1 MVTAAD
7 GDLVTFASPFF
18 DAPRMI
24 VLNGA
29 PLSSGNKSLAIA
41 GPGAHKLT
49 ISANNSGGLFR
60 NDSSGNIVTLSGL
73 RFTASKLAGSAIEDF
88 GNGSLVI
95 AACDI
100 SDNFDIDNIVGIAGG
115 NNADIGA
122 VEAQALFVSNVN
134 DSGAGSLR

>member
-1 MVTAAD
+1 M
-7 GDLVTFASPFF
+7 
-18 DAPRMI
+18 
-24 VLNGA
+24 
-29 PLSSGNKSLAIA
+29 
-41 GPGAHKLT
+41 
-49 ISANNSGGLFR
+49 
-60 NDSSGNIVTLSGL
+60 TLSGL